1 MISTTP
7 KSYPFMNQE
16 YLDKFEKTIHKNLAS
31 LLLAKDAIDP
41 ILPDAPDIEDRWEK
55 ICLAYLPDGVREFTN
70 YPTVSLGWM
79 MFIGMAIAKMWD
91 EDWEMYSRFDDIYK
105 SILLKGRGYD
115 NMDEYICQ
123 EILRLNSSEEDNV
136 SALAGDCATF
146 AHSALMHEG
155 FEPGTP
161 EAFNA
166 YTRCLHELYYFG
178 AAVEL
183 KRLGYHM
190 TEIGL

>member
-1 MISTTP
+1 
-7 KSYPFMNQE
+7 MNQQNH
-16 YLDKFEKTIHKNLAS
+16 LDRFEKSIHDRLGRY
-31 LLLAKDAIDP
+31 LLDKDAIDNR
-41 ILPDAPDIEDRWEK
+41 LPEAPDIEDRWEQ
-55 ICLAYLPDGVREFTN
+55 ICTAYLPDGVREFNN

-79 MFIGMAIAKMWD
+79 MFIGMAIAHMWD
-91 EDWEMYSRFDDIYK
+91 EDWDMYSRFTDIYK

-115 NMDEYICQ
+115 CMDEYICRDILKLRSDD
-123 EILRLNSSEEDNV
+123 EIRV
-136 SALAGDCATF
+136 STLAGDSATLV
-146 AHSALMHEG
+146 HSALMHEG

-166 YTRCLHELYYFG
+166 YVRCLHQLYYFG

-190 TEIGL
+190 TKLS

>member
-1 MISTTP
+1 
-7 KSYPFMNQE
+7 MNQE
-16 YLDKFEKTIHKNLAS
+16 YLEKFEKSVHNKLAVFLLSKN
-31 LLLAKDAIDP
+31 AIDQH
-41 ILPDAPDIEDRWEK
+41 LPDAPDIEDRWEGL
-55 ICLAYLPDGVREFTN
+55 CMSYLPDGVREFSN

-79 MFIGMAIAKMWD
+79 MFIGMALAKMWD
-91 EDWEMYSRFDDIYK
+91 EDWDMYEKFEDIYK

-115 NMDEYICQ
+115 AMDEYICQ
-123 EILRLNSSEEDNV
+123 DILKLSKADEATV
-136 SALAGDCATF
+136 SALAGDCAEYV
-146 AHSALMHEG
+146 HGALMHER

-183 KRLGYHM
+183 RRLGYHM
-190 TEIGL
+190 TELK